1 MNIEVIT
8 KKKQNMDL
16 YIFIFYSEDDICQ
29 KLKEFNI
36 KCNYSKLQKDFKG
49 KYDSLVKFYSENS
62 RVWLIGLGKKKDLT
76 SLKVRKCLTNIS
88 SMLKNVDD
96 TKIML
101 YPVDKFVD
109 AQVQSITMNN
119 YAFNKY
125 KSSKNK

>member
-1 MNIEVIT
+1 MNIEVTT
-8 KKKQNMDL
+8 KKRKNIDL
-16 YIFIFYSEDDICQ
+16 YIFIFYSEDDICK

-36 KCNYSKLQKDFKG
+36 KCDYSKLQKDFKG
-49 KYDSLVKFYSENS
+49 NYDSLVKFYSENS

-96 TKIML
+96 NKIML
-101 YPVDKFVD
+101 YPVDKFID